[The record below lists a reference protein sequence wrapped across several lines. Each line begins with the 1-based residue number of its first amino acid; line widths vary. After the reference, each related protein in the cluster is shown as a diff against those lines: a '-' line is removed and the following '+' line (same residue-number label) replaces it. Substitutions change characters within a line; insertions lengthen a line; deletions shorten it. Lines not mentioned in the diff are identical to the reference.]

1 MLQLGL
7 SDQLK
12 HLLSRCWPTIAGSC
26 NFLLCDFKALL
37 WQSCQADGSGAAA
50 TQQTK
55 LQADTSHAGRQL
67 AAEAGAANVWL
78 LQNPEGFSKMCWRL
92 ISKWRF
98 HIFWWNLGKIMEG
111 NAANPITWATMKY
124 LIPPMKPT
132 MKCSCCAVP
141 SREQKLSITA

>member
-12 HLLSRCWPTIAGSC
+12 HLLSHCWPTIAGSC

-37 WQSCQADGSGAAA
+37 WQSRQADGSGAVA

-55 LQADTSHAGRQL
+55 LQANTSRAGRQL
-67 AAEAGAANVWL
+67 AAEAGAADVWL

-92 ISKWRF
+92 F
-98 HIFWWNLGKIMEG
+98 QNGDFIFFDEI
-111 NAANPITWATMKY
+111 
-124 LIPPMKPT
+124 
-132 MKCSCCAVP
+132 
-141 SREQKLSITA
+141 